1 MRGSPPTTPPGL
13 PLPLPLTLPLTLTLT
28 LTLPLTLTLT
38 LKLTLTL
45 TLPLPLTLTRLLNT
59 FLFQLAGLIIG
70 ARLVWPMANP
80 DAVPSLGRSGSTQ
93 LRSLAEAGALGVTGE
108 DVSLAVGTWVLG

>member
-1 MRGSPPTTPPGL
+1 MPGAF
-13 PLPLPLTLPLTLTLT
+13 
-28 LTLPLTLTLT
+28 
-38 LKLTLTL
+38 LKA
-45 TLPLPLTLTRLLNT
+45 PQMPVA

-80 DAVPSLGRSGSTQ
+80 DAAASLERSGSTQ
-93 LRSLAEAGALGVTGE
+93 LRSLAEAGAQAGALGVTGA

>member
-1 MRGSPPTTPPGL
+1 MAEGVLHVSGVLAVVSMGAGL
-13 PLPLPLTLPLTLTLT
+13 GATFWPLICSKETMQGVWHIFEW
-28 LTLPLTLTLT
+28 
-38 LKLTLTL
+38 
-45 TLPLPLTLTRLLNT
+45 LLNT

-80 DAVPSLGRSGSTQ
+80 DAAAALGRSGSTQ
-93 LRSLAEAGALGVTGE
+93 LRSLAEAGALGVTGA